1 MQLLLPVIVI
11 WSLHISSFAA
21 QGPIL
26 RGVADQMKRP
36 DRQSGFDLQWELP
49 LPTKPLVQVELF
61 QATGI
66 KLWTLKLSR
75 KDNERGHRNQGEP
88 VTRNEE
94 QYNDEMVGQ
103 TIDATVRWFKMRL
116 PNQRLGVLAL
126 DVYLAKG
133 LWSEFYHL
141 VQKDMKSNSDAVDQK
156 SLWLKTSCEKALSI
170 AFANR
175 GFEKHL
181 GAAQGFPGSRLDPGR
196 KALVVNCLSNHD
208 AVHFDIRPCF
218 CQHAQGG
225 VHDLRSNAVTVGG
238 CDFSCCHVA

>member
-181 GAAQGFPGSRLDPGR
+181 HAVDVGLSR
-196 KALVVNCLSNHD
+196 VVMWDYLAFAVDVSAKKWSDLSELPNLGLAEPVLCAIELHQL
-208 AVHFDIRPCF
+208 R
-218 CQHAQGG
+218 G
-225 VHDLRSNAVTVGG
+225 VNK
-238 CDFSCCHVA
+238 